1 MFPQGAIH
9 HCMESN
15 VRTEKPK
22 RYVSSSRQ
30 NNITT
35 TVIELQHPANY
46 LTKFSIESKLPDVKQ
61 HVRNVFC
68 TSAAKKPLVPAGA
81 FLLPAGLPAKRMFA
95 AVPKASKPPLC
106 IVDTN
111 KGHKEFHN
119 KFSGLVP
126 VYIRKKDYGEVPA
139 YLLRRKGKCPKAAE
153 ESGIIEVTNPVL
165 SPPEEPEIENLT
177 DEECR
182 EIIEDLKK
190 KFVKLNTAY
199 QRLPFVIDTP
209 SLKNR
214 KMRLEGDMQQVEND
228 IQLLETL
235 VSNK

>member
-1 MFPQGAIH
+1 MENQPQDSIH
-9 HCMESN
+9 NFIQKN
-15 VRTEKPK
+15 VVMEKPK

-46 LTKFSIESKLPDVKQ
+46 LTKLAIESKLPDIKQ

-68 TSAAKKPLVPAGA
+68 TSGNKKPMLSAGT

-95 AVPKASKPPLC
+95 TMPKLSKPPLC
-106 IVDTN
+106 VVDSN

-126 VYIRKKDYGEVPA
+126 VYLRKKDYGEIPT
-139 YLLRRKGKCPKAAE
+139 YLLRRKGKYLKSSE
-153 ESGIIEVTNPVL
+153 TDDIISEVTK
-165 SPPEEPEIENLT
+165 PPGPDDLT
-177 DEECR
+177 DVEFR

-190 KFVKLNTAY
+190 KLAKLNTSY
-199 QRLPFVIDTP
+199 LRLPFVIDTP
-209 SLKNR
+209 ALKIR
-214 KMRLEGDMQQVEND
+214 KMRLEAEMTQVEND
-228 IQLLETL
+228 IKLLEM